1 MSEAP
6 QRTRVPF
13 TPDESQSESGT
24 WPFRRET
31 PLSTILITGANRGIG
46 LELARQ
52 YAVAGDRVLACCR
65 MPEEAEALQALAAD
79 HAEVSV
85 HGVRVAEGESV
96 TVLAAELADL
106 PIDVLINNAG
116 APGPGFAHQTVL
128 NMDFDG
134 WAETFAVNS
143 MAPLRV
149 LQALLPNLK
158 LSGSAKAIT
167 ITSQMGALSFDM
179 PAAYA
184 YCSSKA
190 AVNKVMRLAALDL
203 KAEGIAVGLI
213 HPGWVQTDMG
223 GPKAQI
229 TPEESAAGI
238 VSAIKGIDLANTGC
252 FLKWNGEAHE
262 W

>member
-1 MSEAP
+1 
-6 QRTRVPF
+6 V
-13 TPDESQSESGT
+13 
-24 WPFRRET
+24 
-31 PLSTILITGANRGIG
+31 STILITGANRGIG
-46 LELARQ
+46 LELTRQ
-52 YAVAGDRVLACCR
+52 YAVAGHRVLACCR
-65 MPEEAEALQALAAD
+65 VPAEAEALGALAAEHRD
-79 HAEVSV
+79 VSV

-96 TVLAAELADL
+96 KALAAELAGVS
-106 PIDVLINNAG
+106 IDVLINNAG
-116 APGPGFAHQTVL
+116 APGPEFARQSVFD
-128 NMDFDG
+128 MDFDG

-143 MAPLRV
+143 MAPLRM
-149 LQALLPNLK
+149 LQALLPNLQQADA
-158 LSGSAKAIT
+158 AKAIT

-229 TPEESAAGI
+229 TPQESAAGI
-238 VSAIKGIDLANTGC
+238 VAAIEGIDLTHTGC
-252 FLKWNGEAHE
+252 FLKWNGEVHD